1 MDALL
6 FMFKLSLTEGAA
18 LRFCRPCIP
27 NALNAGEGIV
37 VPVFK
42 ILQPRKSEAD
52 TKKQKVRWL
61 TPSVQRC
68 SRRDPIHTLPC
79 SRMANVAPSC

>member
-1 MDALL
+1 MRAAGDGEGLLMDALL

-37 VPVFK
+37 VPVW
-42 ILQPRKSEAD
+42 SCC
-52 TKKQKVRWL
+52 
-61 TPSVQRC
+61 PSKG
-68 SRRDPIHTLPC
+68 
-79 SRMANVAPSC
+79 